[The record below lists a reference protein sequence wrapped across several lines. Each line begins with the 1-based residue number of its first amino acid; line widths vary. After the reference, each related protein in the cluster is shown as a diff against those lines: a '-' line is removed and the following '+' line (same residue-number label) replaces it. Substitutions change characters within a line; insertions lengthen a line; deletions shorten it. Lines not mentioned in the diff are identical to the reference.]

1 MTTNNTKVYAV
12 SWYDTW
18 YEWRNQLS
26 YFKSLDNA
34 KKYFDEKIKE
44 LEWREY
50 ELKPVENLSANEL
63 YDYYDD
69 KYETWVR
76 LYQVIFED

>member
-1 MTTNNTKVYAV
+1 MTTITTKVYAV

-18 YEWRNQLS
+18 YEWWNQVK

-34 KKYFDEKIKE
+34 KKYLDEKVNE
-44 LEWREY
+44 LRECEY
-50 ELKPVENLSANEL
+50 ELIPVEKLSVNEL
-63 YDYYDD
+63 YDYYDYD
-69 KYETWVR
+69 NETWVR